1 MSINAKCSSATT
13 RPARMLSATAVVA
26 TLSLSCATL
35 LAAQEFPNK
44 PPAAAAV
51 KPATLPPFQE
61 AVLSNGVRVVLVENH
76 RNPSV
81 AFRLA
86 IPAGD
91 VYDPKD
97 KDGIARL
104 VAGLLTKGAGKRS
117 ADDISAAIESAGG
130 SLTAFTDADF
140 LSVAGS
146 VLSNAAPLAF
156 ELLGDVVSRPTFSDK
171 EFELARTQTLS
182 GLQLEASNPAA
193 IATRFFTAG
202 LYGTHPYGRSQTAKS
217 VRAIT
222 RGDLLAFHNARVK
235 PRGALLVVA
244 GDINMTALRS
254 LVEKGFAGWTG
265 VAAAPLA
272 LPSLPNRTATEIVLV
287 HRPGSVQSNLLVGN
301 LALGAADTLRYSASL
316 ANRILGGDSDSRLF
330 VVLREQKSWT
340 YGAYSRITRLRGVGR
355 FEANAEVRTEVT
367 DSALVEM
374 LSQLR
379 KMTTEPI
386 PANELEQA
394 KNALV
399 GAFPLAIETPQQLA
413 ERVATVKLYG
423 LARDYLQTYRTRLA
437 AEKVAQVQLAAKR
450 IIKPSQAFIVVVGDG
465 SKIYDKLKAIAPVKI
480 VSVDGDPM
488 TPSDFTPKAL
498 GTAFDFS
505 NLVASRDSFVVVMQ
519 GRTIGTSVQSVEARS
534 GGWTVRES
542 TNVMNGVMA
551 QQTALETDA
560 SLASTSLVQSAS
572 MQGQVLKT
580 NVVFAGGRAKG
591 SAMSASQAGPK
602 TVSVD
607 IEIPAGTIDSDAA
620 QVALRLLRWQPDSK
634 YTLNVFNSGTG
645 TVQPMVL
652 TVQGSETVTVPAGTF
667 ETWKIEQKSPESSA
681 IIYITKDAARRI
693 VKIAPVGQPIEILLA
708 K

>member
-1 MSINAKCSSATT
+1 MALVQQAGGTMNGSTADDRTNYWQTLPSNRLNLGLWLEADRMRSLAVTRENFENQRETVKEERRLRIDNQPYTGAFLSSLTSGFDAKACFGYAHETIGSMDDLNAAKTEDVQQFFRT
-13 RPARMLSATAVVA
+13 YYVPNNA
-26 TLSLSCATL
+26 TL
-35 LAAQEFPNK
+35 
-44 PPAAAAV
+44 
-51 KPATLPPFQE
+51 
-61 AVLSNGVRVVLVENH
+61 VV
-76 RNPSV
+76 
-81 AFRLA
+81 
-86 IPAGD
+86 
-91 VYDPKD
+91 
-97 KDGIARL
+97 
-104 VAGLLTKGAGKRS
+104 
-117 ADDISAAIESAGG
+117 
-130 SLTAFTDADF
+130 
-140 LSVAGS
+140 
-146 VLSNAAPLAF
+146 
-156 ELLGDVVSRPTFSDK
+156 VVSRPTFSDQ

-182 GLQLEASNPAA
+182 GLQLEASNPAS

-222 RGDLLAFHNARVK
+222 RGDLLGFHGARVK

-244 GDINMTALRS
+244 GDINMTSLKS

-265 VAAAPLA
+265 AAAAPLP
-272 LPSLPNRTATEIVLV
+272 LPLLPNRKATEIVLV

-316 ANRILGGDSDSRLF
+316 ANRILGGASDSRLF

-355 FEANAEVRTEVT
+355 FEANAEVRT
-367 DSALVEM
+367 
-374 LSQLR
+374 
-379 KMTTEPI
+379 
-386 PANELEQA
+386 
-394 KNALV
+394 
-399 GAFPLAIETPQQLA
+399 PQQLA

-423 LARDYLQTYRTRLA
+423 LAPDYLQTYRTRLA
-437 AEKVAQVQLAAKR
+437 AEKVAQVQIAAKR

-465 SKIYDKLKAIAPVKI
+465 SKIYDKLKAIAPVKT

-488 TPSDFTPKAL
+488 MPSDFTPKAL
-498 GTAFDFS
+498 GTALNFS

-542 TNVMNGVMA
+542 TNVMNGMMA

-580 NVVFAGGRAKG
+580 NVAFAGGRATG
-591 SAMSASQAGPK
+591 SAMSASQAD
-602 TVSVD
+602 T
-607 IEIPAGTIDSDAA
+607 
-620 QVALRLLRWQPDSK
+620 K

-667 ETWKIEQKSPESSA
+667 ETWKVEQKRPESSA